1 MKNTSIEHFK
11 KTKILAT
18 IGPATNSYEK
28 VCDLLEAGLNGFRLN
43 FSHGTN
49 DEKAKQIEWI
59 RKASL
64 EIKKPAAIVA
74 DLHGPKMAMGKLD
87 GVVEVKKDHILKLA
101 LGGNQSKGILP
112 TQYDISRRVKP
123 GERLMIFDGSIET
136 IIKSVNN
143 GVVEVEVKND
153 GKIISGK
160 GINLPDT
167 DLQGDVITQKDY
179 DDTRFALEMGVD
191 YIAQSFVQS
200 ADDVMMLKNFMQKI
214 NPNASLIA
222 KVETKAATNN
232 LVGIVK
238 AADGVMVA
246 RGDLAVETLPESV
259 PIVQRKIIGLCQHY
273 AKISIVATQMLA
285 SMTANPEPTRAE
297 VSDVA
302 TAVIVGADCVMLSEE
317 TAVGEYPIEAVE
329 FMKRIIKYTEDNSP
343 VKPLFLNEEDSSVQS
358 ALSSAVMTL
367 AHQVEAVAIVTETAS
382 GKTAKVLAS
391 HRPNMP
397 IIMVTDKPEVAQ
409 QLALVYGG
417 KSFVRETQAE
427 AGEKMTDWLR
437 ERNILK
443 HGDVVVITS
452 GKYPGQVGGTDT
464 IKIRRIQ

>member
-1 MKNTSIEHFK
+1 MKNTSIEQFK

-74 DLHGPKMAMGKLD
+74 DLHGPKMAMGKLE
-87 GVVEVKKDHILKLA
+87 GVVKVEKDQTLKLA
-101 LGGNQSKGILP
+101 LGGDQSKGILP

-179 DDTRFALEMGVD
+179 DDTRFALEMGV
-191 YIAQSFVQS
+191 Y
-200 ADDVMMLKNFMQKI
+200 
-214 NPNASLIA
+214 
-222 KVETKAATNN
+222 
-232 LVGIVK
+232 
-238 AADGVMVA
+238 
-246 RGDLAVETLPESV
+246 
-259 PIVQRKIIGLCQHY
+259 
-273 AKISIVATQMLA
+273 
-285 SMTANPEPTRAE
+285 
-297 VSDVA
+297 
-302 TAVIVGADCVMLSEE
+302 
-317 TAVGEYPIEAVE
+317 
-329 FMKRIIKYTEDNSP
+329 
-343 VKPLFLNEEDSSVQS
+343 
-358 ALSSAVMTL
+358 
-367 AHQVEAVAIVTETAS
+367 
-382 GKTAKVLAS
+382 
-391 HRPNMP
+391 
-397 IIMVTDKPEVAQ
+397 
-409 QLALVYGG
+409 
-417 KSFVRETQAE
+417 
-427 AGEKMTDWLR
+427 
-437 ERNILK
+437 
-443 HGDVVVITS
+443 
-452 GKYPGQVGGTDT
+452 
-464 IKIRRIQ
+464 